1 MWLSP
6 KRSDLAQVVS
16 SANSYLLLC
25 SPYISR
31 PGLEIISDH
40 LPSSVQRID
49 IWTKLSMEDW
59 LVGAS
64 QPDGLLEFIE
74 EAQTQNITFGLR
86 ESSRLHAKI
95 IYSDGDQGLAGSSN
109 LTAGGFGNNIEVV
122 NVVAGDELTALGE
135 FANSI
140 RHQLNSVSLESFSD
154 FVRRCLEKIDS
165 QEALL
170 QLIRDESPEV
180 EPALIARALIPY
192 GDFLEALEPSSN
204 SLHSEIIRIARNH
217 DGNNNSGKVKQ
228 AFYGVQ
234 RFLQEYPQHI
244 SLVSGLPT
252 GEWFDVAS
260 SSLSN
265 DWAAFLNGFRDE
277 TSKPYSY
284 SIPTLRR
291 YLTPN
296 SGGTRTGGG
305 GGDNELKRVWQAVGQ
320 MMAKAG

>member
-6 KRSDLAQVVS
+6 KRNDLAQVVS
-16 SANSYLLLC
+16 SANNYLLLC

-31 PGLEIISDH
+31 PGLDIISDN
-40 LPSSVQRID
+40 LPPSVQNID
-49 IWTKLSMEDW
+49 IWTKLSAEDW

-74 EAQTQNITFGLR
+74 AQRQNIKFELR

-122 NVVAGDELTALGE
+122 NVVAGDELKALGE

-140 RHQLNSVSLESFSD
+140 RQWLNPVSLASFSD
-154 FVRRCLEKIDS
+154 FVRRCLEKIDT

-170 QLIRDESPEV
+170 QLIRDESPES
-180 EPALIARALIPY
+180 EPALILRAIIPY
-192 GDFLEALEPSSN
+192 GDFLEALEPSNN
-204 SLHSEIIRIARNH
+204 SLHREIITIARNH

-244 SLVSGLPT
+244 PFVSGLPA
-252 GEWFDVAS
+252 GAWFEVAS
-260 SSLSN
+260 SPLNDDWVTFLS
-265 DWAAFLNGFRDE
+265 DFGDE
-277 TSKPYSY
+277 ASSPYSY
-284 SIPTLRR
+284 SIPTLIR

-305 GGDNELKRVWQAVGQ
+305 GGDNELKRVWQAVGR
-320 MMAKAG
+320 MMAGAG